1 MAVGNRLVGIESDI
15 VATVNARRES
25 LRDDPPS
32 LRLEDALQAPRGVMF
47 QQACKITQERGE
59 GVRHP
64 PCFSYIMGRGLRN
77 RAPSQP

>member
-1 MAVGNRLVGIESDI
+1 M
-15 VATVNARRES
+15 ATVNARRES

-59 GVRHP
+59 GVRRLP
-64 PCFSYIMGRGLRN
+64 LSTIVGRGLHN
-77 RAPSQP
+77 RAPPQA